1 MPVRSGTRLGPYEI
15 LSPLGAGGMGEVW
28 KARDTRL
35 DRTVAIK
42 VLPAALANDAHFR
55 SRFEREARAI
65 SQMNHPHICTLHDV
79 GDADGISYLVMEL
92 VDGQSLADIIS
103 RGALPMSEVLL
114 YGSQMADALDRAHRA
129 GIVHRDLKPGN
140 VMITKGGVKLLDF
153 GLAKVAAT
161 ATSSPDA
168 STMVHEEPLTG
179 EGMVVGTVQYM
190 APEQLAGEAVD
201 ARSDIFALG
210 TVLYEMATGKRAFI
224 GSNRTSLIASIMSS
238 APRPMAEVQPL
249 TPPAFE
255 HVVAKCLVKDPD
267 RRWQS
272 AYDIAEELRWI
283 LAEGSGAGVAAVRG
297 RPRSGLRALVPWL
310 IAALAIAAAAFAL
323 WTLRSVPAPQVTKTI
338 VSKDLES
345 AWNMAPAISP
355 DGRHVAYPSGGA
367 LWIRSLDELDPRK
380 VPITGDPQPVL
391 FWSPDSKWV
400 AFVSDDK
407 LWKIAPGGSSPALIA
422 PLSQIGHYFH
432 SGAWGAGD
440 RIVLAALF
448 GGIYEVSARGG
459 LPVEMLPIGPDLVDF
474 HNLSFLPDGK
484 TLLAVPHKL
493 DNMMAIEVIRGAKR
507 QTVAKFDSTVRDVV
521 YSRTGH
527 LLVSLQGINAGL
539 WALPFSIDIMALR
552 GRQFLVA
559 AGAGAG
565 SVSSDGSMVYVAN
578 IDFAPKQIVR
588 VDGTGRISGKVGGV
602 ILDADDVLLAPDERT
617 LAISAREPDNYLSV
631 DLVDLATGSRR
642 RVTQGFSDDHPAG
655 WSRDGR
661 QLLVQRGKTLN
672 WKDPLFGVWLV
683 PADGTGDGRKIVA
696 GWWGA
701 LAPDERTLAYLRVHR
716 PTDCVISSIPIG
728 GGTPADVVKTLVGSA
743 RTRFGISPDGKF
755 LLYASSRFGSY
766 DLILS
771 RYPSGEGRWPL
782 PHGNGLRGFWSRDGH
797 TLYFAS
803 DNRIMAASFTGSPA
817 VSIGEPRILVD
828 GTPLNLNLDRGF
840 QLLSDGTV
848 IAVQD
853 LPPDKRQIV
862 LVQNWFAEFRNEE
875 K

>member
-1 MPVRSGTRLGPYEI
+1 MPVQSGTRLGPYEI
-15 LSPLGAGGMGEVW
+15 VAPLGAGGMGEVW

-35 DRTVAIK
+35 DRIVAVK
-42 VLPAALANDAHFR
+42 VLPAALTNDAHFR

-65 SQMNHPHICTLHDV
+65 SQLNHPHICTLHDV
-79 GDADGISYLVMEL
+79 GEADGISYLVMEL
-92 VDGQSLADIIS
+92 VDGQSLADLIG

-114 YGSQMADALDRAHRA
+114 YGSQIADALDRAHRA

-140 VMITKGGVKLLDF
+140 VMITKSGVKLLDF
-153 GLAKVAAT
+153 GLAKSAAKPN
-161 ATSSPDA
+161 SSPDE
-168 STMVHEEPLTG
+168 STMVHQEPLTG
-179 EGMVVGTVQYM
+179 EGTVVGTVQYM
-190 APEQLAGEAVD
+190 APEQLAGDAVD

-210 TVLYEMATGKRAFI
+210 TVLYEMGTGKRAFI
-224 GSNRTSLIASIMSS
+224 GSNRTSLIASIMAS
-238 APRPMAEVQPL
+238 APAPMTELQPL
-249 TPPAFE
+249 TPAAFE
-255 HVVAKCLVKDPD
+255 HVVTKCLVKDPD

-283 LAEGSGAGVAAVRG
+283 LAEGSAASVAAVRT
-297 RPRSGLRALVPWL
+297 RPRSGLRASVPWL
-310 IAALAIAAAAFAL
+310 IAALAIAAGVIAL
-323 WTLRSVPAPQVTKTI
+323 WKFRSAPAAQVTKTI
-338 VSKDLES
+338 VSKDLDS
-345 AWNMAPAISP
+345 AWNMAPEISP
-355 DGRHVAYPSGGA
+355 DGRHVAYPAEGA
-367 LWIRSLDELDPRK
+367 LWIRSLDELEPRK
-380 VPITGDPQPVL
+380 VPITGVPQPVL
-391 FWSPDSKWV
+391 FWSPDSNWV

-422 PLSQIGHYFH
+422 PLSQIGHNFH

-459 LPVEMLPIGPDLVDF
+459 SPVEMLPLGPDLVDF
-474 HNLSFLPDGK
+474 HNLSFLPDGE

-493 DNMMAIEVIRGAKR
+493 DKMMTIEVIRGTKR
-507 QTVAKFDSTVRDVV
+507 QTVASFDTTVRDVV

-527 LLVSLQGINAGL
+527 LLVSLRGINAGL
-539 WALPFSIDIMALR
+539 WALPFSIGTMALR

-565 SVSSDGSMVYVAN
+565 SVSSNGSLVYVAN

-588 VDGTGRISGKVGGV
+588 IDSTGRISGKVGSV
-602 ILDADDVLLAPDERT
+602 ILDADDVLLSPDERT
-617 LAISAREPDNYLSV
+617 LAISAREADNYLSI
-631 DLVDLATGSRR
+631 DLLDLATGNRR
-642 RVTQGFSDDHPAG
+642 RVTQGFLEEHPVG

-661 QLLVQRGKTLN
+661 QLVVQRERSLN

-683 PADGTGDGRKIVA
+683 PVDGAGDARKIVT

-701 LAPDERTLAYLRVHR
+701 LTPDEREVAYLRVRR
-716 PTDCVISSIPIG
+716 PTDCDISRIPIEG
-728 GGTPADVVKTLVGSA
+728 GSPTIVVKSLVGSA
-743 RTRFGISPDGKF
+743 RTRFGISPDGNF
-755 LLYASSRFGSY
+755 LLYASNRFGSY
-766 DLILS
+766 DLILT

-782 PHGNGLRGFWSRDGH
+782 PQANGLRGFWSRDGQ

-803 DNRIMAASFTGSPA
+803 DNRVMAAAFTESPA

-848 IAVQD
+848 IAIQD

-862 LVQNWFAEFRNEE
+862 LVQNWFAEFRDAE